1 MENRSQIQNDEM
13 EINLVEVALVLARKI
28 PLMIAVGLCTAMLA
42 FLANLS

>member
-28 PLMIAVGLCTAMLA
+28 PLMIAARQCSLFYT
-42 FLANLS
+42 ANLS

>member
-28 PLMIAVGLCTAMLA
+28 PLMIACMVL
-42 FLANLS
+42 FLALSSDTPR